1 MNDNFVDWYGIEAG
15 QSIEAE
21 STALDWTT
29 DIWPAAYVSLKTIE
43 NDGYGQE
50 PLNTWARTT

>member
-1 MNDNFVDWYGIEAG
+1 MNDNFVDWYG
-15 QSIEAE
+15 IEAE

-29 DIWPAAYVSLKTIE
+29 DIWPAAYVSLKTLE

-50 PLNTWARTT
+50 PLNT